1 MSIYVHFVIVSVM
14 DDEDEAVITAGSVI
28 TVDVELTR
36 KTLKVGIEIFIT
48 YLWLYQVD
56 DRRT

>member
-1 MSIYVHFVIVSVM
+1 M
-14 DDEDEAVITAGSVI
+14 DDEDEAVITAGAVI

>member
-14 DDEDEAVITAGSVI
+14 DDEDEAVITAGAVI

-48 YLWLYQVD
+48 YLWLYHVD